1 MAIKKYLDWQG
12 WLTGLWDAAVPAGAT
27 AVVTLLGTN
36 GIAATF
42 GGAVAD
48 MGMNW
53 KQALAQIGVHMIL
66 AAAKYLQNKPRP
78 QVVEETVQTTFTEKT
93 TTTTETKDK

>member
-1 MAIKKYLDWQG
+1 MAIKKYLDWRG
-12 WLTGLWDAAVPAGAT
+12 WLAGLWDAAIPAGAT
-27 AVVTLLGTN
+27 AVTTLLGTN

-53 KQALAQIGVHMIL
+53 KQAVAQVSIHMVL
-66 AAAKYLQNKPRP
+66 AAARYLQAKPRP
-78 QVVEETVQTTFTEKT
+78 VIVEETVQTTFTEKT
-93 TTTTETKDK
+93 TTTTENK